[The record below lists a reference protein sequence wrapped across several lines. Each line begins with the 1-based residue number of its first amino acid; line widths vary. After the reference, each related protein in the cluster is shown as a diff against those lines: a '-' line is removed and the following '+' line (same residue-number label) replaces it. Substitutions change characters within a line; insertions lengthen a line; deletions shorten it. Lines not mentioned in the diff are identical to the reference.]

1 MPVQWLSSVCGVLK
15 TTQTTHD
22 DDDDDDD
29 DRLYFNRVHNYSQDC
44 SLPYGPA
51 KLNYNISS
59 YRHLNYLLKEQL
71 IHSMYQSKQ
80 TGKNGIRRKTG
91 LYVLRASLKVNS
103 EVK

>member
-1 MPVQWLSSVCGVLK
+1 MAVFCLWRFENYSNDHYKVIII
-15 TTQTTHD
+15 H
-22 DDDDDDD
+22 DDDD

-44 SLPYGPA
+44 CLPYGPM

-59 YRHLNYLLKEQL
+59 YKHLNYLLKEQL

-80 TGKNGIRRKTG
+80 TDKNGIRRKTG
-91 LYVLRASLKVNS
+91 LYVLRASLNVNS